1 MSPTSRRLPLGQ
13 QLLELGTG
21 DAVRAALLRLV
32 GREASPVD
40 PAPDRGW
47 VDPEEPGGL
56 GQRQGRDVRTIR
68 GILRVCIGEHERT
81 LQRRATLRN
90 PQHSRNFQHEPLRLS
105 VTNPAHHPGM
115 ARTPEQRGPFGRWL
129 VAERKARGW
138 TADEMRSR
146 VQEARGFAMAHSTYA
161 LLESGQRQPTDEQ
174 VRHLTAFLGS
184 APTTE
189 PTKSATDIDRLVQT
203 VATLTS
209 AIDQQRQQIA
219 ALVGLV
225 ERLLPTQPPTR
236 DDGDLHATA
245 HAAAALL
252 ERDYAAGVAS
262 VHQAA
267 DEPSGALGTPPR
279 PAPHGSLR

>member
-1 MSPTSRRLPLGQ
+1 
-13 QLLELGTG
+13 
-21 DAVRAALLRLV
+21 
-32 GREASPVD
+32 
-40 PAPDRGW
+40 
-47 VDPEEPGGL
+47 
-56 GQRQGRDVRTIR
+56 
-68 GILRVCIGEHERT
+68 
-81 LQRRATLRN
+81 
-90 PQHSRNFQHEPLRLS
+90 
-105 VTNPAHHPGM
+105 M